1 MKYPRASLFWCVLLI
16 CSVTASIVLGQDTDS
31 GNDPPPFD
39 ELPEAIQQ
47 EILRLR
53 GADIA
58 DPARDANAEGT
69 PEASVPAHRLGKRFI
84 LVEIV
89 NEDGSRQTV
98 EY

>member
-1 MKYPRASLFWCVLLI
+1 MR
-16 CSVTASIVLGQDTDS
+16 TASWCAALIFSLTVSAALGQGAGS
-31 GNDPPPFD
+31 GNDPPTFD
-39 ELPEAIQQ
+39 ELPDEIQQ
-47 EILRLR
+47 EISRLR

-58 DPARDANAEGT
+58 DPARDVDAEGT
-69 PEASVPAHRLGKRFI
+69 PEASVPVHRLGKRFI

>member
-1 MKYPRASLFWCVLLI
+1 MKNLRPASWYGALMVSLTV
-16 CSVTASIVLGQDTDS
+16 SAALGQGAGS

-58 DPARDANAEGT
+58 DPARDADAEGT